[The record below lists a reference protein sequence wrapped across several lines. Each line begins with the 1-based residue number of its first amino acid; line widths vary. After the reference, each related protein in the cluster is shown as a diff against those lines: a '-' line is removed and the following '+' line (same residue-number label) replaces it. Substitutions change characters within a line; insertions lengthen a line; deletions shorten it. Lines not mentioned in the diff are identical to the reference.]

1 MENEFTLPNEIKSSL
16 LERPQE
22 KEDDSYLNEKYSS
35 LKPQEQS
42 TLITYETTLVS
53 DEIDNRPWN
62 ETNFK
67 LILKDFATISSS
79 SLLISC
85 SYFSNLILM
94 LLNLHFIGDHG
105 DPILISAVG
114 LGTVWINA
122 LGINTIY
129 GLNYGFEIMAS
140 KSYGAEDFYKIGVY
154 YKKAILVIVIVLS
167 IFSGISFGTEC
178 IFNLLGQ
185 NAAVSFKVYQ
195 YTIFM
200 LPALWFA
207 SFFDLRT
214 LYLNA
219 QQIFSPPIVIQIFT
233 TAGHFGWCILF
244 MKYDL
249 DVVGIAL
256 AMNITLF
263 LNFVLLEIYML
274 IMNPCK
280 RSNAPW
286 NRDILKGFREYIDIT
301 IPIAMTTVLEE
312 FSYEINSIMAGLIN
326 ETVLAA
332 HVSIANTSTF
342 IYCLLEG
349 FSTGINTYVGISIGE
364 KKVHKAKRCAILGV
378 IGGLSIMSIVYTLL
392 FFLKNYWAEFFTNE
406 KNINNL
412 MVQTMWI
419 FILAGMSDTVQM
431 CLGAILKVTGK
442 GKLTLILYFLC
453 LYVVANPLSF
463 VLGNVLHWDLIGIWL
478 GILIGLSLLALS
490 FIIGVFKIN
499 WRKEIENADENVEVK
514 EIMEEKRKEEKTNI

>member
-1 MENEFTLPNEIKSSL
+1 MKNECTFSNESKSSL
-16 LERPQE
+16 LEKSQKEEKDDDYLKETYTSIKE
-22 KEDDSYLNEKYSS
+22 KEHI
-35 LKPQEQS
+35 
-42 TLITYETTLVS
+42 TLIEDQTVLVS
-53 DEIDNRPWN
+53 REIDNKAWS
-62 ETNFK
+62 EIDIK
-67 LILKDFATISSS
+67 QILKDFATISSS

-94 LLNLHFIGDHG
+94 LLNLHFIGDQG

-129 GLNYGFEIMAS
+129 GLNYGFEILAS
-140 KSYGAEDFYKIGVY
+140 KSYGSEDFSKIGDY
-154 YKKAILVIVIVLS
+154 FKKAILVNVIALS
-167 IFSGISFGTEC
+167 IFSASSFGTEY

-185 NAAVSFKVYQ
+185 NAAVAFKVYQ

-219 QQIFSPPIVIQIFT
+219 QEIFSPPIVIQVFT
-233 TAGHFGWCILF
+233 TAGHFGWCLLF
-244 MKYDL
+244 MKYEL
-249 DVVGIAL
+249 EVFGIAL

-263 LNFVLLEIYML
+263 LNFLFLEIYIL
-274 IMNPCK
+274 IINPCK
-280 RSNAPW
+280 KSHAPW
-286 NRDILKGFREYIDIT
+286 NKNALKGFKEYINVT
-301 IPIAMTTVLEE
+301 VPIAMTTVLEE
-312 FSYEINSIMAGLIN
+312 FSYEINSVMAGLIN
-326 ETVLAA
+326 ENVLAA

-342 IYCLLEG
+342 IYSLLEG

-364 KKVHKAKRCAILGV
+364 RKIHKAKRFAVLGI
-378 IGGLSIMSIVYTLL
+378 IGCLIVMFIVYTLL
-392 FFLKNYWAEFFTNE
+392 FFFKNYWAEFFTSE

-412 MVQTMWI
+412 MVETTWI
-419 FILAGMSDTVQM
+419 FILAGMSDTIQM
-431 CLGAILKVTGK
+431 CFGAILKVTGK
-442 GKLTLILYFLC
+442 GKLALILYFMC

-463 VLGNVLHWDLIGIWL
+463 AFGNVLHWDLIGIWL

-490 FIIGVFKIN
+490 FIFEVILID
-499 WRKEIENADENVEVK
+499 WQKEIDILDQNKEV
-514 EIMEEKRKEEKTNI
+514 N